1 MTGAAPHRKY
11 TLEEF
16 VELEQY
22 SNVRHEFFAGQIYA
36 MAGGTPEHGTYCAN
50 VIALLAGH
58 LQAMP
63 CRVMTS
69 DVRIRV
75 AETGLST
82 YPDVSVVYGSA
93 DRDERD
99 VNAITNP
106 VVLVEVLSPGT
117 EEYDRGEKLEHY
129 KRIPSLRE
137 VLFVAHDAR
146 RLEVHRRRPDGSWSV
161 ADSAATDAVRL
172 DALGCDVPVA
182 AVYRD
187 PLATG

>member
-1 MTGAAPHRKY
+1 MTAATPHRKY

-22 SNVRHEFFAGQIYA
+22 SNVRHEYLAGQIYA

-50 VIALLAGH
+50 VIALLAAQ
-58 LQAMP
+58 LESMP

-75 AETGLST
+75 AETGLCT
-82 YPDVSVVYGSA
+82 YPDVSVVCGSA
-93 DRDERD
+93 DRDDRD
-99 VNAITNP
+99 ANAVANP
-106 VVLVEVLSPGT
+106 VVLVEVLSPST
-117 EEYDRGEKLEHY
+117 EEYDRGEKLDHY

-146 RLEVHRRRPDGSWSV
+146 RLEVHRREPDGSWSV
-161 ADSAATDAVRL
+161 ADSTSIEAVRL
-172 DALGCDVPVA
+172 DSIGCEVRVA

-187 PLATG
+187 PFATG

>member
-1 MTGAAPHRKY
+1 MAAPHRKY

-50 VIALLAGH
+50 VIALLSSQ
-58 LQAMP
+58 LQSMP

-75 AETGLST
+75 GETGLST
-82 YPDVSVVYGSA
+82 YPDVSVVCGSA
-93 DRDERD
+93 ERD
-99 VNAITNP
+99 RRDANAITNP
-106 VVLVEVLSPGT
+106 VVLVEVLSPST

-129 KRIPSLRE
+129 KRMPSLRE
-137 VLFVAHDAR
+137 VLFVAHDTR
-146 RLEVHRRRPDGSWSV
+146 RLEVHRRHPDGSWSV
-161 ADSAATDAVRL
+161 TDSASLEAVRL
-172 DALGCDVPVA
+172 ESIDCDVPVA